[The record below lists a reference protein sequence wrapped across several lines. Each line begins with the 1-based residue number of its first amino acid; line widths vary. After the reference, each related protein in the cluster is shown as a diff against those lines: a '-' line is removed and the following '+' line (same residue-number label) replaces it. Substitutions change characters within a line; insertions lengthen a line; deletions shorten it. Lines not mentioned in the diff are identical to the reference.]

1 LATQEGRA
9 VKRKRP
15 SYLPSIISISLVLY
29 LLGLFGLMLIYA
41 KNLSDYL
48 RESIQLDVY
57 FVSAT
62 PEAEILK
69 VQKTIDSREYVKSSL
84 YISKEKAARDY
95 AQELG
100 EDFIA
105 VIGDNP
111 ILSSVEIN
119 LRSDYAESD
128 SITRIEKDLMGM
140 HGVAEVVYQKSL
152 PELLNRNKRI
162 IGIILLSL
170 SAVLMVI
177 SITLINNTIR
187 LNLFARRFIIK
198 SMQLVGATQ
207 WFIIKPFMFKSILH
221 GIYGG
226 LIAVLLLTGTVYV
239 LLDTFPDMV
248 ILQNYRYT
256 GIMFG
261 ILVVLGVFITLLSSF
276 AITRKYLKLKI
287 DDLY

>member
-57 FVSAT
+57 FVAET

-69 VQKTIDSREYVKSSL
+69 VQETINARQYVKSSL
-84 YISKEKAARDY
+84 YKSKESAAREY
-95 AQELG
+95 AKEIG
-100 EDFIA
+100 EDFIE

-119 LRSDYAESD
+119 LKTDYAEPD
-128 SITRIEKDLMGM
+128 SINIIEKDLQGL
-140 HGVAEVVYQKSL
+140 HGVSEVVYQKTL

-187 LNLFARRFIIK
+187 LNLFAKRFIIK

-226 LIAVLLLTGTVYV
+226 LIAVILLAASVWV

-248 ILQNYRYT
+248 ILQNYRYM